1 MWLYEVRR
9 NSWGFLMARPASSS
23 GIRLPIKV
31 WDLPTR
37 LFHWVLVASFVVSYV
52 SVTLADGPQIR
63 LYMTIHFVSGEIVLG
78 LLVFRLIW
86 GILGS
91 ETARFA
97 SFLRSPA
104 EALRHLAHL
113 RVKEPDD
120 QIGHNAAGGWMVVI
134 LLLLLCVQVGSG
146 LFSNDDGTTEGP
158 LAHFV
163 SKDRSDLLSTIH
175 SFTFN
180 LLIAAVALHL
190 AAIAAYAVLKG
201 HRLAPPMITGKK
213 RLPAAI
219 RAPRMAHPLL
229 AWLAAAAAAAAAVIV
244 AQMK

>member
-1 MWLYEVRR
+1 
-9 NSWGFLMARPASSS
+9 MARPASTS

-37 LFHWVLVASFVVSYV
+37 LFHWVLVACFVVSYV
-52 SVTLADGPQIR
+52 SVSLADGPSATV
-63 LYMTIHFVSGEIVLG
+63 YMQVHFVSGEVVLG
-78 LLVFRLIW
+78 LLIFRLIW

-104 EALRHLAHL
+104 EALRHLSHL

-134 LLLLLCVQVGSG
+134 VLILLFVQVGTG
-146 LFSNDDGTTEGP
+146 LFSNNDSLSEGP

-163 SKDRSDLLSTIH
+163 AKDRSDLLSDIH
-175 SFTFN
+175 SFSFN
-180 LLIAAVALHL
+180 LLMAVVLLHVV
-190 AAIAAYAVLKG
+190 AIVAYAVLKG
-201 HRLAPPMITGKK
+201 HRLVPPMITGKK
-213 RLPAAI
+213 RLPAAS
-219 RAPRMAHPLL
+219 RAPRMALPLL
-229 AWLAAAAAAAAAVIV
+229 AWLVAAISVAVAVVV
-244 AQMK
+244 ARLG